1 MVIRG
6 DWIELIDDNNVSDTI
21 TEEID
26 NGKNITW
33 KFNGD
38 DPITIEIFFIFR

>member
-6 DWIELIDDNNVSDTI
+6 DLIELIDDNNVSDTI

-26 NGKNITW
+26 NGKNIPW

-38 DPITIEIFFIFR
+38 DLIPIEIFSLY